1 MTSYLC
7 HPKRHNTPEKVI
19 CVSLLVTAILS
30 FYFSNLFSS
39 LRALGQGLSAVL
51 LFFFIFF
58 TIKYLLTDYRYAWEN
73 GNLILSSRLGRKE
86 KSLGSIPITKDC
98 RLVKKEQWNKG
109 EAKPK
114 SRFSYCQNLF
124 PPNAFYLVVSDKE
137 SYLLCFE
144 PDETLLALL
153 RSAIEASNSKNE

>member
-19 CVSLLVTAILS
+19 CISLLVTAMLS
-30 FYFSNLFSS
+30 FYFASLFSP

-51 LFFFIFF
+51 LFFFIFL
-58 TIKYLLTDYRYAWEN
+58 TVKYLLTDYRYAWEN

-86 KSLGSIPITKDC
+86 KNLGSIPITNHC
-98 RLVKKEQWNKG
+98 HLVKKEQWDKT

-153 RSAIEASNSKNE
+153 QSAIEASDSQSE